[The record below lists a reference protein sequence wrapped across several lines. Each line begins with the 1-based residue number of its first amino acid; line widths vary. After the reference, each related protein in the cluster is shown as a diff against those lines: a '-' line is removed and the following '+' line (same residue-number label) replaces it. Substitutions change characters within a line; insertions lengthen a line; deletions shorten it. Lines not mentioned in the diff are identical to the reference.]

1 MTESLTVLWWFWL
14 LIEDVLRWTTTG
26 AASLKLKDLK
36 DWTAWICK
44 SMKYHRE
51 MKDMTETGLQVCTGQ
66 TYSINNNLSLSEME
80 MDTEV
85 TTGGHNKC
93 ASWKSSDLRLCTGLG
108 QNSSPSDLH
117 FILLFHY
124 SYTVIVLSVRDSW
137 NSLPPEV
144 VDIPSSL

>member
-1 MTESLTVLWWFWL
+1 MC
-14 LIEDVLRWTTTG
+14 
-26 AASLKLKDLK
+26 KLKKL
-36 DWTAWICK
+36 
-44 SMKYHRE
+44 RF
-51 MKDMTETGLQVCTGQ
+51 ETLHT
-66 TYSINNNLSLSEME
+66 
-80 MDTEV
+80 
-85 TTGGHNKC
+85 
-93 ASWKSSDLRLCTGLG
+93 RPLG